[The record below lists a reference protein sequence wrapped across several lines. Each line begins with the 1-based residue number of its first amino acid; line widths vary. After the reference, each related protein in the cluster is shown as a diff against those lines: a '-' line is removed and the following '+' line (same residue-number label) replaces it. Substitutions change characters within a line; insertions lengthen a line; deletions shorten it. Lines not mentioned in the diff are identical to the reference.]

1 MIKGLAR
8 FLLPLALLVLACNL
22 PLQVTNTEVATEPDP
37 TSTVA
42 APTETQ
48 EESTLEPSTAAPTL
62 TATIAFECPNVLQT
76 RLKVGNT
83 GRVTYTEGV
92 LTRFRRDPF
101 VVNSNIIQLLPDGTL
116 FKIIDGP
123 VCTIV
128 PDTGQAYLFWQV
140 QLVDDPI
147 KGWIAEAD
155 ASSYFIEPI
164 P

>member
-1 MIKGLAR
+1 MIKGLVR
-8 FLLPLALLVLACNL
+8 ILLPLVLLVLACNL
-22 PLQVTNTEVATEPDP
+22 PLQTANSPVAMESTPTE
-37 TSTVA
+37 TVP

-48 EESTLEPSTAAPTL
+48 AVSTIEPSPAAPTL
-62 TATIAFECPNVLQT
+62 TATMAFECPNVLQT
-76 RLKVGNT
+76 RLKVGNI

-92 LTRFRRDPF
+92 PTRLRRDPF
-101 VVNSNIIQLLPDGTL
+101 VVNSNIIQLLLDGTL

-128 PDTGQAYLFWQV
+128 PDTGQSYLFWQV
-140 QLVDDPI
+140 QLVEDPI
-147 KGWIAEAD
+147 KGWIAESD